1 MARIAMI
8 LAILGFAYW
17 YWSGPYRDPPKA
29 SDSDRLKD
37 NAVIMQRC
45 INQEQRMQ
53 STGGLAGLAEVGS
66 SGADAESLCAEKN
79 NLYKRDGNWYSRKA
93 DR

>member
-1 MARIAMI
+1 MAKVALI
-8 LAILGFAYW
+8 LAIMGLAYW
-17 YWSGPYRDPPKA
+17 YWSGPHQKSTDA
-29 SDSDRLKD
+29 SGADRLKN

-66 SGADAESLCAEKN
+66 SGADAESVCAEKN
-79 NLYKRDGNWYSRKA
+79 NLYKRDGNWYSSKT